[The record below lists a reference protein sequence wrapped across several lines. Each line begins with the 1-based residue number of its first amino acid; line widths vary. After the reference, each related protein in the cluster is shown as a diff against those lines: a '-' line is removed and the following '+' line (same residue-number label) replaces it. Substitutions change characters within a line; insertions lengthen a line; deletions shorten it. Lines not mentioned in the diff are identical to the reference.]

1 MRAGRCVAAA
11 TESCGALSSFI
22 DVTGAPLQLRGSTAK
37 STNDAQLGCAVV
49 GSSGPDVLFGLRLAE
64 RRRFTA
70 TVRPIDPASGFQPVI
85 GLRSDCAVA
94 RSEIGCGFTMPGGDR
109 ATLVTEVGQGTFFLW
124 VDSETEIGGD
134 FELELSFDDAPRVDS
149 CTAPGVLRGTELID
163 VSGETIGLSDDV
175 AASCGGMGTPD
186 AVYSLTLEQARR
198 VRIEAVGLSG
208 FRPTLALRRSCT
220 DVSTELGCAAALAST
235 GTAAIELP
243 SLEPGAYSVLVD
255 GPPSGAVSGRFRL
268 RVTLTEPVPAPTND
282 TCETALEL
290 VATSGSG
297 TVTVQGDTTRAKN
310 DAAGCDG
317 TGPELVY
324 ALQLATAQHV
334 RALVTPLAGG
344 RLLPTL
350 YLRRENQCAS
360 EFTREQLFCVAAGQA
375 GFPALLEVPRLE
387 AGRWYLF
394 VDGKAG
400 TAGAFDLSVELTPPP
415 AAPANDL
422 CSRPTVLPVANGPVF
437 LPNETTV
444 GATANALT
452 CVDSPSPDVV
462 YTFEL
467 TTRQSIAIDARAL
480 PGSRLLPAVTL
491 KPTGICSLTAP
502 LPVGKCG
509 LSDLQVPDR
518 AVAIAP
524 ALDPGSYTLWVSGDL
539 ATQGAFSLRVV
550 PGPVFAQPT
559 NDTCS
564 SANAQQFTLNIGSS
578 LNGDTRG
585 AGNTTEGR
593 CGLPTGANGEVGA
606 DVAYT
611 FQVASPTPSLTIS
624 VQPDAVGGALLRPV
638 LYVRGGASANNLCT
652 SYGANLGCT
661 AAPDFG
667 AAATLS
673 LTNVMPGLYTVWV
686 DGAGF
691 SAGSFTLSIR

>member
-37 STNDAQLGCAVV
+37 SANDAQVGCAVV

-64 RRRFTA
+64 RRRLTA

-85 GLRSDCAVA
+85 SLRTDCAAA

-134 FELELSFDDAPRVDS
+134 FELELSFDEAPRVDS
-149 CTAPGVLRGTELID
+149 CTSPGVLRGTELID
-163 VSGETIGLSDDV
+163 VSGETIGLADDV
-175 AASCGGMGTPD
+175 AASCSGMGTPD

-220 DVSTELGCAAALAST
+220 DVTTELGCAPALAST

-255 GPPSGAVSGRFRL
+255 GPPSGAISGRFRL

-282 TCETALEL
+282 TCDTALEL
-290 VATSGSG
+290 VTTSGSG

-310 DAAGCDG
+310 DALGCDG

-324 ALQLATAQHV
+324 ALQLTTAQRV

-350 YLRRENQCAS
+350 YLRRENQCSS
-360 EFTREQLFCVAAGQA
+360 ELTREQLFCVAAGQA
-375 GFPALLEVPRLE
+375 GFPAQLEVPRLE

-400 TAGAFDLSVELTPPP
+400 TSGAFDLSVELSPPP
-415 AAPANDL
+415 APPANDL
-422 CSRPTVLPVANGPVF
+422 CSRPTALPVANGPVF
-437 LPNETTV
+437 LPSETTV

-502 LPVGKCG
+502 LPLGKCG

-539 ATQGAFSLRVV
+539 ATQGPFSLRVV
-550 PGPVFAQPT
+550 PGPVFTAPT
-559 NDTCS
+559 NDACS
-564 SANAQQFTLNIGSS
+564 STNVQQFTLNIGSS

-652 SYGANLGCT
+652 SYGPNLGCT

-667 AAATLS
+667 APATLA

>member
-1 MRAGRCVAAA
+1 MHRHQTTLLIITLAVSLLACSRSAARKRCESCPSGQLCDVATNECVDPPALDGGCSTTGCATPTPFCAADGRCVGCLGNTDCPQGSCDMRAGRCVAAA

-64 RRRFTA
+64 RRRLTA

-400 TAGAFDLSVELTPPP
+400 TAGAFDLSVEL
-415 AAPANDL
+415 
-422 CSRPTVLPVANGPVF
+422 
-437 LPNETTV
+437 
-444 GATANALT
+444 
-452 CVDSPSPDVV
+452 
-462 YTFEL
+462 
-467 TTRQSIAIDARAL
+467 
-480 PGSRLLPAVTL
+480 
-491 KPTGICSLTAP
+491 
-502 LPVGKCG
+502 
-509 LSDLQVPDR
+509 
-518 AVAIAP
+518 
-524 ALDPGSYTLWVSGDL
+524 
-539 ATQGAFSLRVV
+539 
-550 PGPVFAQPT
+550 
-559 NDTCS
+559 
-564 SANAQQFTLNIGSS
+564 
-578 LNGDTRG
+578 
-585 AGNTTEGR
+585 
-593 CGLPTGANGEVGA
+593 
-606 DVAYT
+606 
-611 FQVASPTPSLTIS
+611 
-624 VQPDAVGGALLRPV
+624 
-638 LYVRGGASANNLCT
+638 
-652 SYGANLGCT
+652 
-661 AAPDFG
+661 
-667 AAATLS
+667 
-673 LTNVMPGLYTVWV
+673 
-686 DGAGF
+686 
-691 SAGSFTLSIR
+691 

>member
-1 MRAGRCVAAA
+1 MRAGRCLAAA

-22 DVTGAPLQLRGSTAK
+22 DVTGAPLQLRGSTAR
-37 STNDAQLGCAVV
+37 STNDTQVGCAVI
-49 GSSGPDVLFGLRLAE
+49 GSSGPDVVFGLRLAE
-64 RRRFTA
+64 RRRLTA
-70 TVRPIDPASGFQPVI
+70 TVRPIDAASGFQPVI
-85 GLRSDCAVA
+85 ALRTDCAMA

-109 ATLVTEVGQGTFFLW
+109 ATIVTEVGQGTYFLW
-124 VDSETEIGGD
+124 VDSENEVGGD
-134 FELELSFDDAPRVDS
+134 FELELTFDDAPRVDS
-149 CTAPGVLRGTELID
+149 CTVPGVLRGTELID

-186 AVYSLTLEQARR
+186 AVYSLTLDQARR

-208 FRPTLALRRSCT
+208 FRPTVALRRTCT
-220 DVSTELGCAAALAST
+220 DVASELACAPALSTTST
-235 GTAAIELP
+235 ATIDLP
-243 SLEPGAYSVLVD
+243 SLEPGAWSVIVD
-255 GPPSGAVSGRFRL
+255 GPPSGTISGRFRL
-268 RVTLTEPVPAPTND
+268 RVTLSEPVPAPTND
-282 TCETALEL
+282 TCATSLEL
-290 VATSGSG
+290 LPMSGSG

-310 DAAGCDG
+310 DAVGCDG

-324 ALQLATAQHV
+324 ALQLPTAQRL

-344 RLLPTL
+344 RLLPAL
-350 YLRRENQCAS
+350 YLRRENQCPS
-360 EFTREQLFCVAAGQA
+360 ELTREQLFCVAAGQA

-400 TAGAFDLSVELTPPP
+400 TSGAFDLSVELSPPP
-415 AAPANDL
+415 APPVNDV
-422 CSRPTVLPVANGPVF
+422 CARATVLPLSSGPVF
-437 LPNETTV
+437 LQNETTA

-452 CVDSPSPDVV
+452 CVDTPTPDVV
-462 YTFEL
+462 YTFDL
-467 TTRQSIAIDARAL
+467 TTRQSVSIDARAL

-491 KPTGICSLTAP
+491 KPTGACSFTAP

-524 ALDPGSYTLWVSGDL
+524 VLDPGSYTLWVSGDL
-539 ATQGAFSLRVV
+539 ATQGPFSLRVAT
-550 PGPVFAQPT
+550 GPVFAPPT
-559 NDTCS
+559 NDTCAP
-564 SANAQQFTLNIGSS
+564 ANAQQFTLNIGSS
-578 LNGDTRG
+578 LTGDTRG

-593 CGLPTGANGEVGA
+593 CGLPTGANGELGA

-611 FQVASPTPSLTIS
+611 FQVVSLTPSLTIS
-624 VQPDAVGGALLRPV
+624 VQPDMVGGALLRPV
-638 LYVRGGASANNLCT
+638 LYVRGGPASNNVCT
-652 SYGANLGCT
+652 AYGPNLGCQ

-667 AAATLS
+667 GTATVA

>member
-22 DVTGAPLQLRGSTAK
+22 EVTGAPLQLRGSTAK
-37 STNDAQLGCAVV
+37 SANDAQLGCAVV

-64 RRRFTA
+64 RRRLTA

-85 GLRSDCAVA
+85 ALRTDCGAA

-109 ATLVTEVGQGTFFLW
+109 ASLVTEVGQGTFFLW
-124 VDSETEIGGD
+124 VDSEAEIGGE
-134 FELELSFDDAPRVDS
+134 FELELSFDEAPRVDS
-149 CTAPGVLRGTELID
+149 CTVPGVLRGTELID

-208 FRPTLALRRSCT
+208 FRPTLALRRTCT
-220 DVSTELGCAAALAST
+220 DVSTELGCAPALAST

-282 TCETALEL
+282 TCDSAFEL
-290 VATSGSG
+290 VTTSGSG

-310 DAAGCDG
+310 DTLGCDG

-324 ALQLATAQHV
+324 TLQLATAQHV

-350 YLRRENQCAS
+350 YLRRENQCTS
-360 EFTREQLFCVAAGQA
+360 ELTREQLFCVAAGQA
-375 GFPALLEVPRLE
+375 GFPAQLEVPRLE

-400 TAGAFDLSVELTPPP
+400 TSGAFDLSVELTPPP
-415 AAPANDL
+415 APPANDL

-437 LPNETTV
+437 LPSETTV

-524 ALDPGSYTLWVSGDL
+524 ALDPGTYTLWVSGDL
-539 ATQGAFSLRVV
+539 STQGPFSLRVV

-559 NDTCS
+559 NDACS
-564 SANAQQFTLNIGSS
+564 SANATQFTLNLGSS

-652 SYGANLGCT
+652 SYGPNLGCT

-667 AAATLS
+667 APATLS